1 MNNELITPI
10 EKRRFNWR
18 SWLNTLGPVLALI
31 AVYGIFVLIAPPSFA
46 TTRNM
51 EMIARQTTIVGVAA
65 LGMTIVIISGGIDLS
80 VGSIVAL
87 STVVIAS
94 LLQHTVTSPVKGA
107 IWIIA
112 PATFFGIIIGTLMKR
127 HLQHIGMNPLI
138 AVMGGVAAAA
148 FWSLINGAL
157 MAILLQ
163 NIGTNPVIAA
173 IWIVAPVTLFGI
185 IIGKLLKRR
194 LQHIGMN
201 PLTVVI
207 GSAVAAAF
215 GSLICGI
222 LMAIL
227 LQNVRV
233 TPLTAAIGGVAAAA
247 FFGLISGMLI
257 TRLRVVPFIVTL
269 GMMLVVRG
277 AAKGIGREQ
286 KIDVDPERLKW
297 LEELL
302 ATVPKERSWMLL
314 PPGVWIMIFL
324 AIATAALLRY
334 TRFGRHTFAIGS
346 NEETAR
352 LCGVAV
358 ERVKVLVFTM
368 CGAFA
373 GLAGLMQFSR
383 LTVGDPTVA
392 VGLELNVIAAVVIG
406 GGSLS
411 GGEGSILGTLVGA
424 LLMTTIASGCTQMGL
439 PNWVQ
444 EIITGA
450 IIVVAVAV
458 DRLRHRR
465 SL

>member
-1 MNNELITPI
+1 MSDELRTP
-10 EKRRFNWR
+10 KRRLNWR

-31 AVYGIFVLIAPPSFA
+31 AVYGIFVMIAPPSFA

-87 STVVIAS
+87 STVVIAW
-94 LLQHTVTSPVKGA
+94 LLQNAGV
-107 IWIIA
+107 
-112 PATFFGIIIGTLMKR
+112 
-127 HLQHIGMNPLI
+127 NPLI
-138 AVMGGVAAAA
+138 A
-148 FWSLINGAL
+148 
-157 MAILLQ
+157 
-163 NIGTNPVIAA
+163 
-173 IWIVAPVTLFGI
+173 
-185 IIGKLLKRR
+185 
-194 LQHIGMN
+194 
-201 PLTVVI
+201 
-207 GSAVAAAF
+207 AV
-215 GSLICGI
+215 
-222 LMAIL
+222 
-227 LQNVRV
+227 
-233 TPLTAAIGGVAAAA
+233 GGVAAAA

-302 ATVPKERSWMLL
+302 ATVSKERSWMLL
-314 PPGVWIMIFL
+314 PPGVWMLIIL
-324 AIATAALLRY
+324 AVATAALLRY
-334 TRFGRHTFAIGS
+334 TRLGRHTFAIGS

-358 ERVKVLVFTM
+358 DRVKVLVFTM

-373 GLAGLMQFSR
+373 GLAGVMQFSR

>member
-1 MNNELITPI
+1 MNDELITPV

-18 SWLNTLGPVLALI
+18 SPSGDTLRRWLNTIGPVLALI

-87 STVVIAS
+87 STVVIAW
-94 LLQHTVTSPVKGA
+94 LLQNG
-107 IWIIA
+107 
-112 PATFFGIIIGTLMKR
+112 
-127 HLQHIGMNPLI
+127 GMNPLI
-138 AVMGGVAAAA
+138 A
-148 FWSLINGAL
+148 AL
-157 MAILLQ
+157 
-163 NIGTNPVIAA
+163 
-173 IWIVAPVTLFGI
+173 
-185 IIGKLLKRR
+185 
-194 LQHIGMN
+194 
-201 PLTVVI
+201 
-207 GSAVAAAF
+207 
-215 GSLICGI
+215 
-222 LMAIL
+222 
-227 LQNVRV
+227 
-233 TPLTAAIGGVAAAA
+233 GGVAAAA

-334 TRFGRHTFAIGS
+334 TRLGRHTFAIGS

-358 ERVKVLVFTM
+358 DRVKVLVFTM

>member
-1 MNNELITPI
+1 MSDELMTPKQKI
-10 EKRRFNWR
+10 RFNPSTLLGMVSLSNHWR
-18 SWLNTLGPVLALI
+18 SWLNTIGPVLALI
-31 AVYGIFVLIAPPSFA
+31 AVYGVFVMIAPPSFA

-87 STVVIAS
+87 STVVIAW
-94 LLQHTVTSPVKGA
+94 LLQNG
-107 IWIIA
+107 
-112 PATFFGIIIGTLMKR
+112 
-127 HLQHIGMNPLI
+127 GMNPLI
-138 AVMGGVAAAA
+138 
-148 FWSLINGAL
+148 
-157 MAILLQ
+157 
-163 NIGTNPVIAA
+163 
-173 IWIVAPVTLFGI
+173 
-185 IIGKLLKRR
+185 
-194 LQHIGMN
+194 
-201 PLTVVI
+201 
-207 GSAVAAAF
+207 
-215 GSLICGI
+215 
-222 LMAIL
+222 
-227 LQNVRV
+227 
-233 TPLTAAIGGVAAAA
+233 AAIGGVAAAA

-314 PPGVWIMIFL
+314 PPGVWVLIIL
-324 AIATAALLRY
+324 AVAVAALLRY
-334 TRFGRHTFAIGS
+334 TRLGRHTFAIGS
-346 NEETAR
+346 NEQTAR

-358 ERVKVLVFTM
+358 ERVKVLVFTL

-450 IIVVAVAV
+450 IIIVAVAV

-465 SL
+465 SI